1 MIAPQD
7 PTAMFLV
14 QEEEYAP
21 QIVLMTL
28 AALLGNHVLSL
39 QANVLEILVQIL
51 LHVLTLLVLNRLSV
65 IQVQVQV
72 VFALL
77 AHQLLDSRTHAK
89 LPNSVQLVQ
98 PDKMPMRRVLAMQVN
113 ASQATYHV
121 LTSVNH
127 AMRLTASAKPFL
139 AQLLHNALIL
149 TCVVQMDSVACVP

>member
-113 ASQATYHV
+113 ASQAT
-121 LTSVNH
+121 
-127 AMRLTASAKPFL
+127 
-139 AQLLHNALIL
+139 
-149 TCVVQMDSVACVP
+149 